1 MFKKKIFF
9 LIGKVQG
16 LLPFCPNL
24 HCGSHSCNTLVC
36 DCPSLRFWQFSL
48 LFPCV
53 EPVVSGSLPS
63 FLNLHLCFGEMHPS
77 VTFKKMYEKVKL
89 LRCLYCWKYLS
100 STLTLGWLFGWSGH
114 RIPRWNIFP
123 SKFKGSHYNYLA
135 SGGCWKVLCLLVFIL
150 PC

>member
-1 MFKKKIFF
+1 MFKRIFF
-9 LIGKVQG
+9 FNWESPGTLT
-16 LLPFCPNL
+16 LLLKFAL
-24 HCGSHSCNTLVC
+24 
-36 DCPSLRFWQFSL
+36 WFSL
-48 LFPCV
+48 LQHI
-53 EPVVSGSLPS
+53 SLWLPFTEILTILPAFS
-63 FLNLHLCFGEMHPS
+63 LCWACSLWIPAFLSQFTLCFGEMHPL

-89 LRCLYCWKYLS
+89 LRCLYCWKCLS

-123 SKFKGSHYNYLA
+123 SKFKGFHYNYLA